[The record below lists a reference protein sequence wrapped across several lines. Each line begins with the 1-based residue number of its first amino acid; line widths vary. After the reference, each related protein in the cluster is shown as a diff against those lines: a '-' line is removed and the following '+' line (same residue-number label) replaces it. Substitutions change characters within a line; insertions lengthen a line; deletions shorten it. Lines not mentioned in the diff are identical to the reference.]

1 MRKALLQ
8 AVVLAIAWVA
18 QVAMSSPV
26 ISNSPDRHLSKI
38 PVWSPSA
45 SFESK
50 SSPRPQPFA
59 DRPSYPPSRI
69 PVLDP
74 SLNRHNMKIK
84 GRNPAPSTSLDDSIV
99 KTLSRYMKFSGAVYC
114 ANISTSRM
122 WDCGELCTGETSG
135 TQVLATLHDTKSN
148 RHGSAVGIIA
158 IQHNTETIIVAFR
171 GSVFLS
177 DWVTNFKFSIAVTA
191 GTLFKSK
198 DRSAPR
204 NVLIHSGYRRAYLR
218 IRKQLRF
225 SLKAIVSLF
234 PAYQIV
240 FTGHSM
246 GGGLASIAAMDAAVD
261 FGPPKTP
268 SMHIYTYGMPR
279 VGNSVWANWVNSISF
294 GSVYRVARWNDPIPR
309 IPQMFLGYRH
319 FSQGIGIDRNDRTV
333 NCTNTGVAGET
344 SDCDGVKSGSPSVEA
359 HIWGYYWAS

>member
-225 SLKAIVSLF
+225 SLKAIYKLWFV
-234 PAYQIV
+234 
-240 FTGHSM
+240 
-246 GGGLASIAAMDAAVD
+246 
-261 FGPPKTP
+261 
-268 SMHIYTYGMPR
+268 
-279 VGNSVWANWVNSISF
+279 
-294 GSVYRVARWNDPIPR
+294 PR